1 MPERRLDLDAH
12 RNLGEL
18 LGTAFALF
26 GRHAGLFLGV
36 TLLVVAPVTLVVDG
50 VWGRRLAD
58 GADADVPLGAMVA
71 GLGLS
76 AVVVPTL
83 VTALHAI
90 IVQRLGR
97 GEEPT
102 IGEALDA
109 AADRVLPAVGAVVLY
124 ILGVAAGLVAFVI
137 PGFYL
142 GVRWYF
148 SAQAAVVD
156 GLAPRAALTRS
167 GELVEGSWWR
177 VAGLLV
183 VAGLVFGLL
192 GGLLQAVIDATGA
205 GLLYVALLIAEQT
218 LVLSLTALFGT
229 LLFFD
234 LRARRWSGARE
245 PVLGGER

>member
-1 MPERRLDLDAH
+1 VGPGGRLDLDAH

-26 GRHAGLFLGV
+26 GRKAGLFLGV
-36 TLLVVAPVTLVVDG
+36 TLLVVAPVTLLVDG
-50 VWGRRLAD
+50 VWARRLAD
-58 GADADVPLGAMVA
+58 GPDADVPLGASIASVA
-71 GLGLS
+71 LT
-76 AVVVPTL
+76 AIVVPTL
-83 VTALHAI
+83 VTALHAV

-102 IGEALDA
+102 IAEALDA

-124 ILGVAAGLVAFVI
+124 ALGVLAGFVALIV
-137 PGFYL
+137 PGIYL

-148 SAQAAVVD
+148 SAQAAVID
-156 GLAPRAALTRS
+156 GLDPRAALGRS

-177 VAGLLV
+177 VAGLLL

-192 GGLLQAVIDATGA
+192 GGGLQALVAVTGS
-205 GLLYVALLIAEQT
+205 GVLYVLLLIAEQT

-234 LRARRWSGARE
+234 LRARRSA
-245 PVLGGER
+245 PVAAVAS